1 MTILN
6 VKTARAIWLV
16 DSRDLNPR
24 GIDIVPVI
32 EAIKVR
38 YSFQVYPNKSEEVNE
53 NDPKGIIFQNGSFA
67 TGSGRYTIAKATMYG
82 DGIVVD
88 SALSTDFSEAFL
100 ADALTF
106 LSSQFG
112 FTYRPDMIHRKIF
125 LSELIVRPEKD
136 LSSFFSPLD
145 AVNRKL
151 NSLTGFHFQP
161 FGFSLADD
169 KTGTGSPAPFRFERE
184 VGKPTEQHRYYSCA
198 PIRTADHE
206 ELLKQ
211 LESLL

>member
-24 GIDIVPVI
+24 GIDIIPVI

-38 YSFQVYPNKSEEVNE
+38 YNFQVCPPKSEEPNE
-53 NDPKGIIFQNGSFA
+53 TDPKGIVFQNGSFA
-67 TGSGRYTIAKATMYG
+67 TGTGRYTIAKATMYA

-112 FTYRPDMIHRKIF
+112 FTYRPDMIHTKIF
-125 LSELIVRPEKD
+125 TSELIVRPEKD
-136 LSSFFSPLD
+136 LSKFFSPLD

-151 NSLTGFHFQP
+151 NALTGLHYHP
-161 FGFSLADD
+161 FGIAFADD
-169 KTGTGSPAPFRFERE
+169 KTTAGSPAPFKFERE
-184 VGKPTEQHRYYSCA
+184 VGKPSQQRRYYSSA

-206 ELLKQ
+206 DLLTE